1 MNDCEQDGLF
11 GVTEMGAAEAQ
22 RHEQLQDRSAVPSLK
37 FSTEHFQKREQF
49 DAWCDFTTTMCDLE
63 SVAPVSEGFEARAS
77 SYHLDRLLLTSFEVS
92 PMNFTFTKEIVRKS
106 NFDHWCLSVVTK
118 GAVASQS
125 ETSDFKATPGKVV
138 LHSYAVPFN
147 GALADTNYTGLFFS
161 RDDFWDIADALDQ
174 NKHQVLTGPL
184 SSIVGDFVLSLNNRA
199 ESLSCN
205 EAVAISEAFGHLLRA
220 MVRQTPDAFE
230 EAKAPIAAAQF
241 DRARRYIANNLKAPN
256 LSPEMV
262 CADLGISRRQL
273 YYLFE
278 RHGGVANFIR
288 NRRLAACY
296 NALKRDGERK
306 LVSSIA
312 YEFGFTN
319 SSTFCRQFQSRYG
332 FSPTEARSAWLSRQK
347 TPEED
352 KGVLSDWLAW
362 LSEG

>member
-1 MNDCEQDGLF
+1 M
-11 GVTEMGAAEAQ
+11 
-22 RHEQLQDRSAVPSLK
+22 
-37 FSTEHFQKREQF
+37 
-49 DAWCDFTTTMCDLE
+49 
-63 SVAPVSEGFEARAS
+63 
-77 SYHLDRLLLTSFEVS
+77 
-92 PMNFTFTKEIVRKS
+92 
-106 NFDHWCLSVVTK
+106 
-118 GAVASQS
+118 
-125 ETSDFKATPGKVV
+125 
-138 LHSYAVPFN
+138 
-147 GALADTNYTGLFFS
+147 ADTNYTGLFFS

-288 NRRLAACY
+288 NRRLAGLLQCTE
-296 NALKRDGERK
+296 KRRQRGNSSAPSPMN
-306 LVSSIA
+306 LVSQTARPSV
-312 YEFGFTN
+312 G
-319 SSTFCRQFQSRYG
+319 QFQSRYG

-347 TPEED
+347 TPEEER
-352 KGVLSDWLAW
+352 GVLSDWLAW